1 MELDY
6 TRKEQYLALMS
17 FTPLAEDEEAVLA
30 ERRLELKEMKDDRL
44 KWLGERIRS
53 SF

>member
-17 FTPLAEDEEAVLA
+17 FTPLAEDGEVVLA
-30 ERRLELKEMKDDRL
+30 ECRLELKEIKDERL

-53 SF
+53 PF